1 MISKYKAMWVLIA
14 FDLPVL
20 TQKQRRIASSFREY
34 LKNIGFI
41 MLQKSIYCYYACTK
55 ERSDSVEKDIKKH
68 IPDNGHISV
77 LFLTDRMFS
86 MTKNYYGKLKVDI
99 SQPELFDNLL

>member
-1 MISKYKAMWVLIA
+1 MWVLIA

-86 MTKNYYGKLKVDI
+86 LTKNYYGKLKVDI

>member
-1 MISKYKAMWVLIA
+1 MWLLVA

-20 TQKQRRIASSFREY
+20 TQKQRRIANNFREY
-34 LKNIGFI
+34 LKNNGFV

-55 ERSDSVEKDIKKH
+55 ERSDSVENDIKRH
-68 IPDNGHISV
+68 TPDNGHISI

>member
-1 MISKYKAMWVLIA
+1 MWVLIA